1 MSDPSGDASGTE
13 VPFFEREGWR
23 PMTADQISRALTE
36 LSRLPGSECMYL
48 PDFYCAEQ
56 GLDFEET
63 NRSPTLK
70 ELIEKKKPATA
81 RERLQAKL
89 EARKKSQQ

>member
-1 MSDPSGDASGTE
+1 MADDASGTE

-23 PMTADQISRALTE
+23 PMSADQISRALDE

-48 PDFYCAEQ
+48 PDFYCASK

-63 NRSPTLK
+63 NRTPTLK
-70 ELIEKKKPATA
+70 ELIEKKKAKPATA

-89 EARKKSQQ
+89 EARKKSKE